1 MAEVTDNTKMVSE
14 GYSREERET
23 TVNYDYVAKQW
34 TGLFICTFSY
44 YENDKAIR

>member
-1 MAEVTDNTKMVSE
+1 MAEVTDNTKVVSE
-14 GYSREERET
+14 GYSRET
-23 TVNYDYVAKQW
+23 TVNYDYVAKQR